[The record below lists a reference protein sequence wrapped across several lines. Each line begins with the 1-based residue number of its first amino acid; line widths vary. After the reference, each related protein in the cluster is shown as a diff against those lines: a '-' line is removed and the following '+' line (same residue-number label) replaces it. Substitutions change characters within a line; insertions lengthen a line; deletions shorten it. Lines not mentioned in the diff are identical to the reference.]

1 MNLFS
6 GATARRIG
14 IRGLGLALALLAGAP
29 VALAFDI
36 DMDGIK
42 WSGMAR
48 KFVLDRPETATLE
61 IKPFRLPGLAQV
73 PARIVL
79 SQHRGLFYLNAYQ
92 DLMYQQRVYKSPPIA
107 LFSPEELRACEPSDF
122 PIRVSER
129 WPASNTLDTGL
140 SLTSLSFDCSAPS
153 DWQLSQRYLLVDQ
166 RDPQNPLLAISH
178 RRDMDRM
185 DFTPLQPISEAIAQQ
200 WLQALQKF
208 PPWFRPFTSAKGTIT
223 LNAFVP
229 AQSPDETWKQF
240 RALHQQLLKTK
251 DKRPGIREVEDFFA
265 LHDFRSI
272 ATERREYPGL
282 LNDIAFWASE
292 AGQLQTARPWLEEVL
307 RRDPGRMPAYL
318 NLADLDWAIY
328 EQRPE
333 YTIHQGRAVEAY
345 RVYCGLRLKRQ
356 MSIPPRVLERL
367 GITTANPQACQGFWP
382 LVAAVDA
389 GDLAEVQRLL
399 ASGISGEVMA
409 DDGRSALLHALDV
422 PHLDIARLLLEHG
435 ASTSGLYNG
444 STLAILTMQRDLRDN
459 LDLSQGGR
467 LKFLIEAGV
476 RIDEPDSRG
485 ETPLMQMAGNTRGL
499 QAFGWL
505 LRYPQDLDVRS
516 KDDGETALYRAF
528 SAHNFGAVRQ
538 LIAAGANLDLSYGR
552 GTCHGQPTG
561 KSLLTLVAEQ
571 TAADAQSPTVSQRD
585 TLALFTL
592 LLEKGADPS
601 VGQQC
606 EKKGYA
612 LLLEA
617 ISRNKREDLLDVLQ
631 RFAAAP
637 PVLQQPAR
645 D

>member
-1 MNLFS
+1 MNLSS

-73 PARIVL
+73 PARVVL

-92 DLMYQQRVYKSPPIA
+92 DLTYQQRVYKSPPIA

-178 RRDMDRM
+178 RRDMNRM
-185 DFTPLQPISEAIAQQ
+185 DFTPLQPISEATAQQ

-223 LNAFVP
+223 LNAYVP
-229 AQSPDETWKQF
+229 AQSPDDTWKQF

-292 AGQLQTARPWLEEVL
+292 AGQLHTARPWLEEVL

-333 YTIHQGRAVEAY
+333 YAIHQGRAVEAY

-382 LVAAVDA
+382 LVAA
-389 GDLAEVQRLL
+389 
-399 ASGISGEVMA
+399 
-409 DDGRSALLHALDV
+409 DGRSALLHALDA
-422 PHLDIARLLLEHG
+422 PHLAIARLLLEHG
-435 ASTSGLYNG
+435 ARTSGLYNG
-444 STLAILTMQRDLRDN
+444 STLAILAMQRDLRDN
-459 LDLSQGGR
+459 LDLSQDGR

-505 LRYPQDLDVRS
+505 LHYPQDLDVRS

-528 SAHNFGAVRQ
+528 SANNFGAVRQ
-538 LIAAGANLDLSYGR
+538 LIAAGADLDLSYGR
-552 GTCHGQPTG
+552 GTCHGQPIG

-571 TAADAQSPTVSQRD
+571 TAADARSPTVSQQD

-592 LLEKGADPS
+592 LLEKGADPT

-637 PVLQQPAR
+637 PVLQPPAR

>member
-1 MNLFS
+1 MNLFY
-6 GATARRIG
+6 GAMTQRIG
-14 IRGLGLALALLAGAP
+14 IRVFVLALLAIVP
-29 VALAFDI
+29 VAQAFEI

-48 KFVLDRPETATLE
+48 HFVLDRPEAGILE
-61 IKPFRLPGLAQV
+61 IKPFRLPGMARI
-73 PARIVL
+73 PARIIL

-92 DLMYQQRVYKSPPIA
+92 DLKYQQRIYKSPPIA
-107 LFSPEELRACEPSDF
+107 LFSPEELRACDYSDF
-122 PIRVSER
+122 PIRVISR

-140 SLTSLSFDCSAPS
+140 TLTSLSFDCSPPS
-153 DWQLSQRYLLVDQ
+153 NWQLSQRYLLVDQ

-223 LNAFVP
+223 LNAYVP
-229 AQSPDETWKQF
+229 AQSPDDTWKQF
-240 RALHQQLLKTK
+240 RALHQQLLKSK
-251 DKRPGIREVEDFFA
+251 DKRPGIREVEDFFV

-292 AGQLQTARPWLEEVL
+292 AGQLKTAHPWLEEVL
-307 RRDPGRMPAYL
+307 RRDPERTPAYL
-318 NLADLDWAIY
+318 NLADLEWALY

-333 YTIHQGRAVEAY
+333 HDVHQGRAIEAY

-367 GITTANPQACQGFWP
+367 GITTANPRACQGFWP

-399 ASGISGEVMA
+399 ASGISGEVVA
-409 DDGRSALLHALDV
+409 ADGRSALLHALDA

-435 ASTSGLYNG
+435 AHTSGLYNS
-444 STLAILTMQRDLRDN
+444 STLAILAMQRDLRDGRG
-459 LDLSQGGR
+459 LDKGGR

-476 RIDEPDSRG
+476 VLDEPDRLG
-485 ETPLMQMAGNTRGL
+485 KTPLMAMAEHKYFLPNLT
-499 QAFGWL
+499 WL
-505 LRYPQDLDVRS
+505 LRYPQNLDVRE
-516 KDDGETALYRAF
+516 KKYDHTALYKAF
-528 SAHNFGAVRQ
+528 SAYNFEAVKQ
-538 LIAAGANLDLSYGR
+538 LIAAGANLNLSYGPGICR
-552 GTCHGQPTG
+552 EQPIG
-561 KSLLTLVAEQ
+561 KSLLTLVAN
-571 TAADAQSPTVSQRD
+571 TKSPAVSRQD
-585 TLALFTL
+585 SLELFTL
-592 LLEKGADPS
+592 LLEKGADPNI
-601 VGQQC
+601 GQYC

-612 LLLEA
+612 MLLEA
-617 ISRNKREDLLDVLQ
+617 ISQNKREDLLDVLQ